1 MADTTALASLR
12 TKRLCE
18 GKILPLGV
26 SGSQRKIYGEQ
37 RGLCSRNI
45 KRKKTLESRKIYLYE
60 HIGYNFSQWRY
71 YWSGNFTKACL
82 SHKKMPRKRSP
93 WWLIDQWT
101 GFVWSVFLL
110 WWRWHG
116 GCPRNSVP
124 AEAHILLCPSRNLCN
139 DAVPGF
145 GCDQG
150 GGLSISL
157 LHDRTGEA
165 VDLEDHNQEDHPCD
179 DKEGHGECQ
188 GNLEAGDPVCIILN
202 KECESVHQVCELSD
216 ERRLQV
222 SAAVHSV
229 GILQVNCH
237 SQQGGNGSI
246 YCYDGQDEEEKNGA
260 LHCKSWDWLLKL
272 KYIIDYIQN

>member
-93 WWLIDQWT
+93 WWLIVQWT

-139 DAVPGF
+139 DAIVLLGTFPTLGF
-145 GCDQG
+145 SVWARVAHEPSRVGNFK
-150 GGLSISL
+150 
-157 LHDRTGEA
+157 RTSFCRI
-165 VDLEDHNQEDHPCD
+165 NN
-179 DKEGHGECQ
+179 
-188 GNLEAGDPVCIILN
+188 GNVQQRYINKYGTLIITVVFRVN
-202 KECESVHQVCELSD
+202 YYWCPSVNVVCEM
-216 ERRLQV
+216 V
-222 SAAVHSV
+222 
-229 GILQVNCH
+229 
-237 SQQGGNGSI
+237 
-246 YCYDGQDEEEKNGA
+246 K
-260 LHCKSWDWLLKL
+260 
-272 KYIIDYIQN
+272 